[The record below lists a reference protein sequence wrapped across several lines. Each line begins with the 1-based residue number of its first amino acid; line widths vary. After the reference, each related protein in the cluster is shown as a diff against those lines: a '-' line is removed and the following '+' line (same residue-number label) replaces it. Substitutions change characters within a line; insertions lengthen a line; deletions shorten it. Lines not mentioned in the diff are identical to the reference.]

1 MNTDSSDWK
10 RFIPYSEELSSL
22 YDELDTCADRIVP
35 DQDDAI
41 LPPLASQHYNPM
53 EGEDMGRK
61 ETPLEKQ
68 LTLTCFLGVT
78 SSQLMDRFETAA
90 ESTKEV
96 LDAVTTSLS
105 SLQHI
110 EAEYE
115 EVRRTRMYEWE
126 VSKTTTALHDECE
139 EYLSDEVS
147 IWYMRSSTRER

>member
-1 MNTDSSDWK
+1 
-10 RFIPYSEELSSL
+10 
-22 YDELDTCADRIVP
+22 
-35 DQDDAI
+35 
-41 LPPLASQHYNPM
+41 
-53 EGEDMGRK
+53 
-61 ETPLEKQ
+61 
-68 LTLTCFLGVT
+68 
-78 SSQLMDRFETAA
+78 MDRFETAA

-115 EVRRTRMYEWE
+115 EVRRTRVYEWE
-126 VSKTTTALHDECE
+126 VSKTATALHDECE

>member
-35 DQDDAI
+35 DQADAI

-68 LTLTCFLGVT
+68 LTLACFF
-78 SSQLMDRFETAA
+78 RCNE
-90 ESTKEV
+90 
-96 LDAVTTSLS
+96 
-105 SLQHI
+105 
-110 EAEYE
+110 
-115 EVRRTRMYEWE
+115 
-126 VSKTTTALHDECE
+126 
-139 EYLSDEVS
+139 
-147 IWYMRSSTRER
+147 

>member
-53 EGEDMGRK
+53 E
-61 ETPLEKQ
+61 KQ

-78 SSQLMDRFETAA
+78 NSQLMDRFETAA

-115 EVRRTRMYEWE
+115 EVRRTRVYEWE